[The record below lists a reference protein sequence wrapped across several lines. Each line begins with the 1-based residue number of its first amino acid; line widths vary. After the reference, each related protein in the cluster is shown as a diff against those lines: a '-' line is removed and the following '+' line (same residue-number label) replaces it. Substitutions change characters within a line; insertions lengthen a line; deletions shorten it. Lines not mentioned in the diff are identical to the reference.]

1 MFTRVLLAIQDEKT
15 RSRIGGLL
23 RDGSSAPLSASS
35 LDDVW
40 EKLTREDFDLLVVH
54 RSLLPRSPREFLGSV
69 QTLPEHP
76 GVIVLAQDDNPKERA
91 ELLTSGALAVLGLGL
106 EDSVLGR
113 ALVSLA
119 KRQGDEVLERLG
131 AERAEKRSTLDE
143 FVSASPTMQRF
154 LQMARRVVKGDSALL
169 ILGETGVGKERL
181 ARSIHAESGR
191 SAGPFITVNCGALP
205 ETLLESEL
213 FGHEEGAF
221 TGATRSRRGYFELA
235 HHGTIFLDE
244 IGEMPLHLQVK
255 LLRALEDRSIRR
267 VGSES
272 PVEVDVRIVAATN
285 RDLKQ
290 EMEAKLFRP
299 DLYYRLAVVTLT
311 VPPLRERLEDIPDL
325 AHAFLERSR
334 RGLGRHVTG
343 FLPDAM
349 EALWRHEWPGNVREL
364 INVIERAVLLAPGK
378 QIRLA
383 DLRGGDSWT
392 LATDHAHA
400 DIDADVD
407 VVPETRTREAEPQW
421 ESFLGKPYSVA
432 REELLKAFERD
443 YLLRLLVETR
453 GRIGQT
459 AKRAGI
465 NERTLYAMM
474 KRHGL
479 RKEDFRE
486 ARPVGSR

>member
-1 MFTRVLLAIQDEKT
+1 MDVQLARNGCFNLNEELLELYRSMSRVA
-15 RSRIGGLL
+15 
-23 RDGSSAPLSASS
+23 LS
-35 LDDVW
+35 
-40 EKLTREDFDLLVVH
+40 EDFAGCGVERSKQVSRSMANVVVGL
-54 RSLLPRSPREFLGSV
+54 SFG
-69 QTLPEHP
+69 
-76 GVIVLAQDDNPKERA
+76 LAQ
-91 ELLTSGALAVLGLGL
+91 TH
-106 EDSVLGR
+106 
-113 ALVSLA
+113 
-119 KRQGDEVLERLG
+119 RQDRLSTLERLN
-131 AERAEKRSTLDE
+131 L
-143 FVSASPTMQRF
+143 RF
-154 LQMARRVVKGDSALL
+154 LVNAQHDRVVRRVHIQANNVAYLFDELRVLRETKRFRAMGLKSERSPNTADRRMTQPKMLGHRPRTPMGSSLGSRLQRLGHDFLDLVVRDRALYPGPGFVVQTFQSL
-169 ILGETGVGKERL
+169 FYKATSPL
-181 ARSIHAESGR
+181 AHRAQ
-191 SAGPFITVNCGALP
+191 
-205 ETLLESEL
+205 SEL

-221 TGATRSRRGYFELA
+221 TGATRARRGYFELA

-272 PVEVDVRIVAATN
+272 PVEINVRIVAATN
-285 RDLKQ
+285 RNLKQ

-343 FLPDAM
+343 FLPEAM
-349 EALWRHEWPGNVREL
+349 EALWRHKWPGNVREL
-364 INVIERAVLLAPGK
+364 INVIERAVLLAPAK

-383 DLRGGDSWT
+383 DLRGGDGWT
-392 LATDHAHA
+392 LATDSAIA
-400 DIDADVD
+400 GVVDDA
-407 VVPETRTREAEPQW
+407 VPEPRTREATEPQW
-421 ESFLGKPYSVA
+421 ESFLGKPYSAA
-432 REELLKAFERD
+432 RKELLKAFERD
-443 YLLRLLVETR
+443 YLLRSLVETG

-486 ARPVGSR
+486 ARPTGSR